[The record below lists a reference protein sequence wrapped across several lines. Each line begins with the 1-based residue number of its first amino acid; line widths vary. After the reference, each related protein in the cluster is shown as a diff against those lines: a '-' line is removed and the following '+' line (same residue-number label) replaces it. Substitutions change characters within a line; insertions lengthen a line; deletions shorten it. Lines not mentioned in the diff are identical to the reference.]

1 MSNSVSLA
9 ASLRTGTGKQA
20 AKQLRRDGLIPGIV
34 YGGGS
39 DPEPVQVPELAI
51 LYLLRH
57 TSLTS
62 VVSMG
67 IDGGTD
73 AKVLVRAPIRHP
85 LTDKLIHVD
94 FLRVSESSRVTIN
107 VPVEIIG
114 HAAGIEA
121 GGILDIVLHE
131 ISLDCAAM
139 SIPDH
144 IQVDVSALEM
154 GQNISVSDLDVPDGI
169 NIHTDHDATIAT
181 VSYPIA
187 EVEEEEEEI
196 EGAED
201 EMTEPE
207 LIGGKEEDDEEEE
220 DE

>member
-39 DPEPVQVPELAI
+39 DPETVQVPELAI

-73 AKVLVRAPIRHP
+73 ANVLVRAPVRHP

-94 FLRVSESSRVTIN
+94 FLRVSETSRVTIN

-114 HAAGIEA
+114 HAVGIEA